1 MVQMESADN
10 GGALAREHRQN
21 AVERRSGGRSRLPSR
36 ETSPVDFRFYA
47 ETPLGTLP
55 RRTRDG
61 LYVRTVTTCTALAC
75 ASTSSAVVRFTAR
88 DLLRKLFRENGNK
101 GGGGA
106 QTLLQRRANT
116 ARRRAMC
123 ATKLDELSR
132 SSIGDV
138 CTAVTLRRD
147 VMGAVQA
154 FCLDRRARC
163 TL

>member
-1 MVQMESADN
+1 MLHLMVQMESADN

-101 GGGGA
+101 GGGGSDITPTTREHRPA
-106 QTLLQRRANT
+106 SRNVR
-116 ARRRAMC
+116 
-123 ATKLDELSR
+123 DE
-132 SSIGDV
+132 IG
-138 CTAVTLRRD
+138 R
-147 VMGAVQA
+147 AVQI
-154 FCLDRRARC
+154 
-163 TL
+163 